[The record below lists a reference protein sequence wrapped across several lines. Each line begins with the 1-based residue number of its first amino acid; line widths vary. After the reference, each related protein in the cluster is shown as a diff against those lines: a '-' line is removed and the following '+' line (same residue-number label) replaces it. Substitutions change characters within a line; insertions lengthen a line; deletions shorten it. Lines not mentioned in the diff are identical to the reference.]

1 MRGGI
6 MHTHTH
12 TLTGKSLMTERMNTN
27 SHFKSSFNTSF
38 AQLLKK
44 NVSMGNICEERT
56 KGGWG
61 RGKEEGMKGD

>member
-1 MRGGI
+1 

-38 AQLLKK
+38 AQLLKRMSVWETSVK
-44 NVSMGNICEERT
+44 RELKEAG
-56 KGGWG
+56 
-61 RGKEEGMKGD
+61 EEGRRKG

>member
-1 MRGGI
+1 
-6 MHTHTH
+6 
-12 TLTGKSLMTERMNTN
+12 MTERMNTN